1 MGDNILMRHARA
13 ILVALATAA
22 YAVFGACG
30 DDGDDQ
36 TARCQR
42 FEDVSSN
49 TGCTLTAY
57 ECSDGSEYTI
67 DCLVTADGY
76 DCKCRIDN
84 TIDSEF
90 TSANYCDDPNASF
103 DEACGWSVGP

>member
-1 MGDNILMRHARA
+1 MRQYRA

-22 YAVFGACG
+22 AAAFGACG
-30 DDGDDQ
+30 DDSKGGGSVHCERLEHD
-36 TARCQR
+36 A
-42 FEDVSSN
+42 SN
-49 TGCTLTAY
+49 TGCTVTAY
-57 ECSDGSEYTI
+57 ECEDQSEYTI

-90 TSANYCDDPNASF
+90 SSADYCDDPNASF
-103 DEACGWSVGP
+103 NEPCGWSVGP

>member
-1 MGDNILMRHARA
+1 MKHARA

-22 YAVFGACG
+22 YAAFGACG
-30 DDGDDQ
+30 DDGDGGNQ

-42 FEDVSSN
+42 LENDSST

-57 ECSDGSEYTI
+57 ECNDEREYTV

-90 TSANYCDDPNASF
+90 VSADYCDNATNSTF
-103 DEACGWSVGP
+103 SAPCGWSIGP